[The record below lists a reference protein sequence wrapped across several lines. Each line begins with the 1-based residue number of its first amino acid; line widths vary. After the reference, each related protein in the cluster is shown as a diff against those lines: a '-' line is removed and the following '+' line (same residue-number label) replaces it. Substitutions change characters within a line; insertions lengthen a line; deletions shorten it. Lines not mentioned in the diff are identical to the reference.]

1 MEFQNLSGISEVKF
15 EAQILASSKKKDL
28 GLNGVLDVEEND
40 RLELNTLKN
49 QLVLDVE
56 ASEMKL
62 EGKETDS

>member
-1 MEFQNLSGISEVKF
+1 MDFQNLSGISEVKF
-15 EAQILASSKKKDL
+15 EAQRLASSQKTDS
-28 GLNGVLDVEEND
+28 GLNGILDVEENY

-56 ASEMKL
+56 GSEMKL